1 MARHEDHASLLKSL
15 DARVLKW
22 TRLEIRVA
30 WPVRRRSAPK
40 IEVAGDRFSIR
51 IEDRE
56 VLADSIFRPYVIAE
70 GICARRPLVC
80 GGNGDPAWIDTK
92 AELQAVQRVLDI
104 VQYAGSIGDVFIN
117 LPDRSRSPNL
127 CSEGRFVKMR
137 SVLDEGC
144 SARNDVCRCRG
155 ARKHRKRAQRN
166 KCSSIHRSA
175 SYQMWFGGALANL
188 KQLLV

>member
-92 AELQAVQRVLDI
+92 AELQAVQRVLHI
-104 VQYAGSIGDVFIN
+104 GQYAGAICDAFIN
-117 LPDRSRSPNL
+117 LADRSRPPQVFSQ
-127 CSEGRFVKMR
+127 CG
-137 SVLDEGC
+137 
-144 SARNDVCRCRG
+144 SA
-155 ARKHRKRAQRN
+155 QM
-166 KCSSIHRSA
+166 A
-175 SYQMWFGGALANL
+175 S
-188 KQLLV
+188 